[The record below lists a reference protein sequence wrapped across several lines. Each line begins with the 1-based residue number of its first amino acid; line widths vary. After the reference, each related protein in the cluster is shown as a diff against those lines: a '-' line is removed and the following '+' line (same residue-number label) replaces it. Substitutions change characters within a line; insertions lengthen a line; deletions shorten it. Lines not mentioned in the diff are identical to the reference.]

1 MPAQQ
6 PDMNPNYLQMLEQ
19 LRELIVRGER
29 ERLDEIQRILDTP
42 EELDKKAAP
51 VIEQHLDERV
61 SHIQNNFKQTFGKQV
76 NKLVEQKLEASKEEL
91 LNLLYPMI
99 GSMVKKFISYQ
110 FQLLQES
117 IEEQIQSTRSFFSPK
132 NMVRRVKVMLFGI
145 SEEDQLLLDLGKIT
159 VEEVYVIQ
167 KDSGLLIGSYSKNET
182 MNQDMVAG
190 MITALKAF
198 AEDAFQRQHE
208 ELEMIEWGG
217 YNIVIQNV
225 YSYYFAAA
233 VSGLMTV
240 RTKRKI
246 SEQLLDFAQKEIGDL
261 RLSKIDSNLYEE
273 VSSKLGTFIL
283 SNPNNEQ

>member
-1 MPAQQ
+1 
-6 PDMNPNYLQMLEQ
+6 MNPNYLQMLEQ

-76 NKLVEQKLEASKEEL
+76 NKLVEQKLDASKEEL

-132 NMVRRVKVMLFGI
+132 NMVRQVKVMLFGI
-145 SEEDQLLLDLGKIT
+145 SEEDQLLLDLGKIA

>member
-1 MPAQQ
+1 
-6 PDMNPNYLQMLEQ
+6 MNPNYLQMLEQ

-117 IEEQIQSTRSFFSPK
+117 IEEQIQSTQSFFSPK